1 MNEDL
6 ETILAKA
13 FAEMP
18 LEGKPSGDPR
28 DLLDLQR
35 QFLADK
41 SERQSLTTM
50 SGCFALACP
59 ILPLGLLGA
68 FFLLGKLDGFDK
80 GPGGL
85 EKGKTGL
92 RAQMARMA
100 AAEALARK
108 RKLDAE
114 KKGEGASTDIFPT
127 STSLTAL
134 ISMAERR
141 PSSWQSEKTLI
152 PRQARMAPEN
162 GFFVTKDKMTK
173 AKEIKKQ
180 KMLLESLM
188 ENEKSKQN
196 FSAVSEISARLE
208 SLEKLVRGLFGHT
221 Q

>member
-6 ETILAKA
+6 ETILARV

-18 LEGKPSGDPR
+18 QEGKPSGDPR
-28 DLLDLQR
+28 ELLDLQR

-41 SERQSLTTM
+41 SERQNLTTM

-59 ILPLGLLGA
+59 VLPLGLLGA

-80 GPGGL
+80 GPAGL

-100 AAEALARK
+100 AAEALERK

-114 KKGEGASTDIFPT
+114 KGEGGSLDGFPAR
-127 STSLTAL
+127 TSLTAL
-134 ISMAERR
+134 MNIADRR
-141 PSSWQSEKTLI
+141 PVSWQSEKTLI

-162 GFFVTKDKMTK
+162 GFFVTKDKLAK
-173 AKEIKKQ
+173 AKEIKKH
-180 KMLLESLM
+180 KLLLESLM
-188 ENEKSKQN
+188 ENEKAKQN
-196 FSAVSEISARLE
+196 FSAVTEINARLE
-208 SLEKLVRGLFGHT
+208 SLEKLVMRLFGHT